1 MNQSISKFRKVR
13 LSALRPFEN
22 RMLRLLMTLM
32 LVTLSGCLTAA
43 DHARSLHSADERE
56 MTVGA
61 VQREIRKGMT
71 QTEVAEAL
79 GSPNIVTGDGDG
91 REAWVYDKIATEASY
106 SRSSAAAAAGGGAA
120 GAPGDV
126 LLLGVLVGALSSD
139 TGASATTEKT
149 LTVVI
154 KFDGSKRVS
163 SFSYHAS
170 KF

>member
-13 LSALRPFEN
+13 LSALRP
-22 RMLRLLMTLM
+22 LGDGSLWLPIILL

-106 SRSSAAAAAGGGAA
+106 SRSSAAAAGGAGAA
-120 GAPGDV
+120 GTPGDV
-126 LLLGVLVGALSSD
+126 LLLGVLAGALSSD

-154 KFDGSKRVS
+154 KFDGNKRVS
-163 SFSYHAS
+163 AFSYHAS